1 MDEGDKDIHDI
12 LGTYHRR
19 REMALKAFDQM
30 GVFVNP
36 GMGTFYLWLPVPN
49 GQSSMEFTA
58 KLLDDVCVLV
68 TAGTAYGQ
76 YGEGYFLVPH

>member
-1 MDEGDKDIHDI
+1 MCKFKENVTSGVFNAIQLASIKAMDEGDKDIHDI

-36 GMGTFYLWLPVPN
+36 GMGTLPV
-49 GQSSMEFTA
+49 A
-58 KLLDDVCVLV
+58 
-68 TAGTAYGQ
+68 AGPKWSIFHGIYRKTSG
-76 YGEGYFLVPH
+76 